1 MLFSH
6 IKVNFIALYRFLLF
20 RHLALGLP
28 SKNRVETLETRQ
40 LEITTCLDPNMSCK
54 EFEIIKLKT
63 NDEFIITYFSVAC
76 RVSHEPKMLER
87 KMFFKKKK
95 SATFYCDLRVQQ
107 RKRHALKLF
116 LFFKKFFIFAGSVLF
131 SLLMKKAQLLKRK
144 GLSSRRP
151 TTTTTTYWAFYAHK
165 VR

>member
-1 MLFSH
+1 MVEIACNKRPFIKDFQELNISMLFSH

-40 LEITTCLDPNMSCK
+40 LEISTCLDPNMSCK

-76 RVSHEPKMLER
+76 RVSCV
-87 KMFFKKKK
+87 
-95 SATFYCDLRVQQ
+95 A
-107 RKRHALKLF
+107 
-116 LFFKKFFIFAGSVLF
+116 
-131 SLLMKKAQLLKRK
+131 
-144 GLSSRRP
+144 
-151 TTTTTTYWAFYAHK
+151 
-165 VR
+165 